1 MSETPKSIL
10 PATGAACG
18 SAGFSIVAAM
28 GFCCYG
34 PLAISLVGVTG
45 AATLS
50 RVEPFRPYLI
60 GIAVLL
66 LAWAFWRVYRSKI
79 RPTGIQIVLWGS
91 LIVLLVSAFFPNIAE
106 LFMTITPGKA
116 RG

>member
-1 MSETPKSIL
+1 
-10 PATGAACG
+10 
-18 SAGFSIVAAM
+18 
-28 GFCCYG
+28 
-34 PLAISLVGVTG
+34 
-45 AATLS
+45 
-50 RVEPFRPYLI
+50 
-60 GIAVLL
+60 VLL